1 MTRNYLPDN
10 SKSFKERWLIAPKL
24 LFFCIGAIFFSMG
37 DSFSRSGTES
47 WGLIRV
53 QTLPNICVHISSIV
67 GSFILSGIAD
77 KSGRYRSTLAACI
90 IGYVLLVFGIGTP
103 LPISQDARE
112 IWFMFLLCIQGFLL
126 AGLYPLANALVLK
139 KLASK
144 SKNYYGRQRMF
155 APLGHLTVALFFR
168 VLSNNLER
176 QSFDL
181 VVHFLVLVFFSAL
194 FLGALS
200 SIETEAKDSGM
211 REQEV
216 ANAEKVEKSYSHYNE
231 SSFYAHHFKQPVSIE
246 KDEPAP
252 VSPFRKLFTEPK
264 FLVLFLGLLI
274 AGVNGSYLKI
284 SWRLL
289 IRYLNETNFEG
300 YMDEEAVYITCVAE
314 ASIYC
319 FDENITQ
326 ILGNN
331 LMMAL
336 GHVLLILRTLG
347 FIFMTSENIKMKTF
361 VFNSVRGIPKGL
373 LTLNAVHTA
382 SELAKGAI
390 AQSIF
395 DTTLSGLATFITY
408 NISEI
413 TFAGR
418 LGKIA
423 TVYLTMSILGVII
436 IIPIVFLDKIF
447 PRKSSQKTSSV

>member
-1 MTRNYLPDN
+1 M
-10 SKSFKERWLIAPKL
+10 IAPKL
-24 LFFCIGAIFFSMG
+24 LFFCIGAIIFCMG

-47 WGLIRV
+47 WNLTRI
-53 QTLPNICVHISSIV
+53 QTLPNMCVHISSIV

-77 KSGRYRSTLAACI
+77 KSGRYRSILVACI

-112 IWFMFLLCIQGFLL
+112 IWFLILLCIQGILL
-126 AGLYPLANALVLK
+126 AGLYPIANALVLN

-155 APLGHLTVALFFR
+155 APLGQLTVALFFG
-168 VLSNNLER
+168 VLSKILGR

-200 SIETEAKDSGM
+200 HIETEAKDSGM
-211 REQEV
+211 RGQGVGNPE
-216 ANAEKVEKSYSHYNE
+216 NVEKSYSLYNE
-231 SSFYAHHFKQPVSIE
+231 SSFYAHDFKQPVSIE
-246 KDEPAP
+246 KDEP
-252 VSPFRKLFTEPK
+252 VFRKLFTEPK

-274 AGVNGSYLKI
+274 AGANCSYLNI
-284 SWRLL
+284 TWRLVFG
-289 IRYLNETNFEG
+289 YLNVNNFEG
-300 YMDEEAVYITCVAE
+300 YMDKGAVYISCIAE

-336 GHVLLILRTLG
+336 GHGLLILRALG
-347 FIFMTSENIKMKTF
+347 FVFLTPKNIKMKTF
-361 VFNSVRGIPKGL
+361 IFNSISGFPNGL
-373 LTLNAVHTA
+373 ISLSAVHIA
-382 SELAKGAI
+382 SELASGAT

-395 DTTLSGLATFITY
+395 DITLNGLATFIAY
-408 NISEI
+408 NIYEI
-413 TFAGR
+413 TFDC
-418 LGKIA
+418 LGQIA
-423 TVYLTMSILGVII
+423 TVYLTMSILGAII